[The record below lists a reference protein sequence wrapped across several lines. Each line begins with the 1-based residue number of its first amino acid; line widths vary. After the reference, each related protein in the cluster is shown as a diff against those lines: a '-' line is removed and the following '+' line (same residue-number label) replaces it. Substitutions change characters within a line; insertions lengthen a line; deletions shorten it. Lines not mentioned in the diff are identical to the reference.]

1 MKRLFV
7 SIIATLACIA
17 ALAQSAIGV
26 EVHNIVEQGERFN
39 LVFVI
44 EGENEPSEFNWNA
57 GDDFTVVWG
66 PQKGTS
72 RSMQIIN
79 GKTTRSSQT
88 SFTYIL
94 QAKSAGTFTIQPATA
109 KVKGNTI
116 SSKPVSVQVVSGG
129 SQASQ
134 QQGSQAQAG
143 DSQQQASSTAEQDIF
158 LRLTLSRSSV
168 VVGEPVIATLK
179 IYKAPQ
185 ANLVGFENARFPSF
199 KGFWNQE
206 DIPAN
211 IEFRRE
217 QLKGK
222 MYESAVLRKWM

>member
-134 QQGSQAQAG
+134 QQGSQAQAVK
-143 DSQQQASSTAEQDIF
+143 
-158 LRLTLSRSSV
+158 SRQK
-168 VVGEPVIATLK
+168 EK
-179 IYKAPQ
+179 
-185 ANLVGFENARFPSF
+185 N
-199 KGFWNQE
+199 W
-206 DIPAN
+206 
-211 IEFRRE
+211 
-217 QLKGK
+217 
-222 MYESAVLRKWM
+222 